1 MDNPV
6 PETPTQPI
14 TPSLEKPADF
24 LPKDEPQVGFPQPP
38 VPPAPPDQPTPT
50 APATDHTGVFP
61 GSEKPKSKTNLLMIV
76 AIILLMA
83 AIGVLGF
90 FVFQNIQ
97 KRQTPIEPTPTPI
110 PTVNPTPTADPTA
123 GWEKYTNEQY
133 GFELKYPPA
142 YKQTEDKYGWPKSIL
157 LLYKGGQSYDLAV
170 EIWNSETE
178 YQTKYKTQL
187 DTLIVKQNLGKFIT
201 LLNQNKD
208 PEVDQII
215 STFKFISPVP
225 TETMPTSSPS
235 ASPTVTP

>member
-14 TPSLEKPADF
+14 TPALEKPADF
-24 LPKDEPQVGFPQPP
+24 LPKDQPQSGFPQPP
-38 VPPAPPDQPTPT
+38 APVAPPAEPTLPT
-50 APATDHTGVFP
+50 PATDHTGILP
-61 GSEKPKSKTNLLMIV
+61 GNEKPKSKTNMLMVV
-76 AIILLMA
+76 AIILLLV
-83 AIGVLGF
+83 AIGTLGF

-97 KRQTPIEPTPTPI
+97 KRQTPAEPTPTPI
-110 PTVNPTPTADPTA
+110 TTPTPTPDPTA

-133 GFELKYPPA
+133 GFELRYPSA

-170 EIWNSETE
+170 EIWNSELE

-187 DTLIVKQNLGKFIT
+187 DTLIVKQNLDKFIT

-215 STFKFISPVP
+215 STFKLISPTP

-235 ASPTVTP
+235 ATPTVTP